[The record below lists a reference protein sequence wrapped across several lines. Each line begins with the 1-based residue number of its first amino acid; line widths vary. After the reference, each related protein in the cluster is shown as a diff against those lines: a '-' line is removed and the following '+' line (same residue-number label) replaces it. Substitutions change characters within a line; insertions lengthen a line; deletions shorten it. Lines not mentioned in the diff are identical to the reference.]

1 MPFQS
6 RTKECLQEDL
16 EPANPLDSSD
26 DAADE
31 DVAMAAIGQ
40 SDNGNTVRNNHPIPM
55 QITENQFMGNGLL
68 ELCQK
73 FPETD
78 IKGAAE
84 LKSTFNTAKDRMSS
98 IGGNENELVLQRKL
112 QDQFDVDSIC
122 GLRQYHHESHHD
134 ITS

>member
-6 RTKECLQEDL
+6 RNKESHQEDEEE

-26 DAADE
+26 AEDE
-31 DVAMAAIGQ
+31 VAMAAIGQ

-55 QITENQFMGNGLL
+55 QISENQFMGNGLL

-78 IKGAAE
+78 IKSAAE

-98 IGGNENELVLQRKL
+98 IAGNENELVLQRKL

-122 GLRQYHHESHHD
+122 GLRQYRPESLD